1 MNGEI
6 VAVLLAGGLSRRMGG
21 QDKMLRGL
29 GGESILA
36 RVIARVE
43 PQVGILLL
51 NANGDPERFADFGLP
66 VAEDVVGDH
75 AGPLAGLL
83 TGMEWTRVNAPHCPW
98 VLTVPTDAPFLPC
111 DLVER
116 LMRALEDEGA
126 EMACASSGGRHHPV
140 CGLWP
145 VRLAGE
151 LRRAMEEGVRKVDI
165 WTARYK
171 LAVADWPTEPVDP
184 FFNANR
190 PEDMAEAERILGQT
204 G

>member
-1 MNGEI
+1 MNDKI

-66 VAEDVVGDH
+66 VVEDVVGDH

-83 TGMEWTRVNAPHCPW
+83 TGMEWTRANAPQSPW
-98 VLTVPTDAPFLPC
+98 VLTVPTDAPFLPR
-111 DLVER
+111 DLV
-116 LMRALEDEGA
+116 
-126 EMACASSGGRHHPV
+126 
-140 CGLWP
+140 
-145 VRLAGE
+145 VRL
-151 LRRAMEEGVRKVDI
+151 L
-165 WTARYK
+165 
-171 LAVADWPTEPVDP
+171 
-184 FFNANR
+184 
-190 PEDMAEAERILGQT
+190 
-204 G
+204 